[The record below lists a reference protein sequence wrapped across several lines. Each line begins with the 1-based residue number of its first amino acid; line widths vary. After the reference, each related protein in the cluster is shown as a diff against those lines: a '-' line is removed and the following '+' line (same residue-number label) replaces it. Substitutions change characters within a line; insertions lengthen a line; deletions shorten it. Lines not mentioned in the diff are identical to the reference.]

1 MAGQSRSN
9 PYASLPTVV
18 TGELA
23 GATSATQLPNIPAK
37 MVRIKANWANAN
49 RVYIGYSS
57 GVTIPNNTTDTT
69 TGFELSARD
78 DTGWLPID
86 NLNRLWR
93 ICETAGESLT
103 YMVIR

>member
-9 PYASLPTVV
+9 PYATLLTVAS
-18 TGELA
+18 GELQ
-23 GATSATQLPNIPAK
+23 GTTSATQLPNIPAK
-37 MVRIKANWANAN
+37 MVRIKAAWDNAGRIFLGGAAGTTLPDN
-49 RVYIGYSS
+49 
-57 GVTIPNNTTDTT
+57 VTDIT
-69 TGFELSARD
+69 TGFELNPRD

-93 ICETAGESLT
+93 ICQNAGDKAT